1 MIDLQYFA
9 IAINRAIGTKDFA
22 VYLNTN
28 RKAEESGKTVV
39 TLSATRVPFG
49 FKSDELDAESLSITL
64 TFDLSTRITPRDK
77 ALEIIKQ
84 TLLGWHTF
92 SIPQPDGTKYTA
104 ETFFEQQPPSNPY
117 LDSGG
122 ITQQIVVSGN
132 ALVKEDSCAAIVG
145 NNVLVAINGT
155 TLLKVSRATSM
166 QTGSDTNVQ
175 LSEDETLLDLA
186 IISRTHTTELT
197 CIYTGKEI
205 EDTFLQIAE
214 GIKTDEN
221 TEYTYTV
228 TYPNFIVTVPVKI
241 VSAVITDSVGAF
253 LQYRITLQTCANAE
267 ITKPTEG

>member
-1 MIDLQYFA
+1 M
-9 IAINRAIGTKDFA
+9 
-22 VYLNTN
+22 
-28 RKAEESGKTVV
+28 
-39 TLSATRVPFG
+39 PFG
-49 FKSDELDAESLSITL
+49 FKSDELDAESLSVTL
-64 TFDLSTRITPRDK
+64 TFDLSTRITTRDK

-84 TLLGWHTF
+84 NPLGWHTF

-132 ALVKEDSCAAIVG
+132 ALIKEDSCAAIVG

-175 LSEDETLLDLA
+175 LSEEKTLLDIAL
-186 IISRTHTTELT
+186 ISRTHTTELT
-197 CIYTGKEI
+197 CIYTGKSI
-205 EDTFLQIAE
+205 EDEFLMIAE
-214 GIKTDEN
+214 GISDTGGFDLNK
-221 TEYTYTV
+221 EYTYTV

-267 ITKPTEG
+267 ITVIT